1 MRNYRG
7 IPGCGEGRYTRRER
21 SHLPERQRKRHTI
34 LHFCCDPAALM
45 LRGQFLNQLGYRVLN
60 SSNGFEAI
68 ELSTSTGVHA
78 VVIDLEHN
86 RDDITVVAREIKRL
100 RPQVPTLVLTEGTVP
115 VGEVH
120 EIADALVPK
129 EHGPEVL
136 VRSLEELLD
145 DCSETVV

>member
-1 MRNYRG
+1 
-7 IPGCGEGRYTRRER
+7 
-21 SHLPERQRKRHTI
+21 
-34 LHFCCDPAALM
+34 M

-68 ELSTSTGVHA
+68 ELSTLTGVHA

-86 RDDITVVAREIKRL
+86 RGDITVVAREIKRL

-120 EIADALVPK
+120 EIADAIVSK
-129 EHGPEVL
+129 EHDPEVL

-145 DCSETVV
+145 DYSEAVV